1 MVMRA
6 STGMKDRVG
15 SLVVAADDDC
25 DVEDG
30 TVSLS
35 DESVSVK
42 HPASKAV
49 AVKAVPDAVH

>member
-1 MVMRA
+1 MRA